1 VLYYKVNCHDK
12 GEKMKIIVRIAL
24 VWMATALAAEA
35 GPAVELRLGAPTG
48 REIKPL
54 NGVNN
59 APRVTPSED
68 GPFGGQCSG
77 NEVLYAAAKIPFA
90 RAHEAALSY
99 CYGGHHCVDISGI
112 FPDFAAD
119 PDDPKSYD
127 FAITDK
133 FIADIRSVGTDVLY
147 RMGETIEHGVKK
159 YGAWPPKDFGK
170 WAKVC
175 EHLIAHY
182 NEGWADGHKW
192 NLRYWEIWN
201 EPDLDSWGDWKEHPH
216 CWGGTPEQFYDL
228 FEITAKRLK
237 KRFPD
242 LKIGGPGSAFRPD
255 WVENFLK
262 EMKKRDVPIDFFSW
276 HHYGCDAGKY
286 YTQGRRAREYLDKA
300 GYAGAESILDEWNYI
315 RDWTAE
321 FRHTFRE
328 SGTSRVAAFMAAALC
343 NAQRAGVDK
352 MMYYDAGPTT
362 MFNTIFASGSFD
374 ALPGYY
380 ALYAWG
386 RLRAYGRETSVT
398 GAEGDVV
405 AVAGTDE
412 KGRRAVLFARY
423 PKDANVVAAK
433 RVRIVLPEGVG
444 PETEISLHL
453 VDPSRLFT
461 EIPPVVRNGAVEIDL
476 EANAFALLEFR
487 TGN

>member
-1 VLYYKVNCHDK
+1 MRSLHLS
-12 GEKMKIIVRIAL
+12 GL
-24 VWMATALAAEA
+24 VMAALALCGSAAA
-35 GPAVELRLGAPTG
+35 GTKTAELRLGAPTG
-48 REIKPL
+48 RTINPL

-59 APRVTPSED
+59 APRVTPSDD

-112 FPDFAAD
+112 FPDFSAD

-127 FAITDK
+127 FAVTDK
-133 FIADIRSVGTDVLY
+133 YIADVRSVGAEVLY
-147 RMGETIEHGVKK
+147 RMGETIEHMVKK
-159 YGAWPPKDFGK
+159 YGAWPPKDFEK

-182 NEGWADGHKW
+182 NEGWADGFRW
-192 NLRYWEIWN
+192 NIRYWEIWN

-228 FEITAKRLK
+228 YEITAKRLK
-237 KRFPD
+237 GRFPN
-242 LKIGGPGSAFRPD
+242 LKIGGPGSCCRED
-255 WVENFLK
+255 WAAKFLK

-276 HHYGCDAGKY
+276 HLYCNDAD
-286 YTQGRRAREYLDKA
+286 EYLAKAKRVRAFMDAA
-300 GYAGAESILDEWNYI
+300 GYAQAESILDEWNYI
-315 RDWTAE
+315 RNWTDE
-321 FRHTFRE
+321 FAQTFRE
-328 SGTSRVAAFMAAALC
+328 SGTSRVAAFMSAALS

-386 RLRAYGRETSVT
+386 RLRAYARETSVT
-398 GAEGDVV
+398 GADGDLT
-405 AVAGTDE
+405 AVAGMDA
-412 KGRRAVLFARY
+412 KGSRAVLFTRY
-423 PKDANVVAAK
+423 VKDANVVAK
-433 RVRIVLPEGVG
+433 RRVRVVLPDGTG
-444 PETEISLHL
+444 PESEIRLHL
-453 VDPSRLFT
+453 VDPSRRFT
-461 EIPPVVRNGAVEIDL
+461 EIPPVVRDGAVELDL

-487 TGN
+487 RAAP